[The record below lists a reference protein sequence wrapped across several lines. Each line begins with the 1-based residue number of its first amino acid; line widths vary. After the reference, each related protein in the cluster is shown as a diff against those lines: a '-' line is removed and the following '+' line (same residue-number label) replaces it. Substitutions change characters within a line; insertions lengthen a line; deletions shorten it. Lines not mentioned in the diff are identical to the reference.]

1 MLTGVYTESSK
12 DDVPIL
18 IAYTYQIALQIALQF
33 LSVSSVVLGKV
44 LPLMKIWS
52 NSDLYPR
59 RIEMQQALLD
69 W

>member
-1 MLTGVYTESSK
+1 MLTGVYTDSSK
-12 DDVPIL
+12 DDVPLL
-18 IAYTYQIALQIALQF
+18 IMYIYQIALQIALQF
-33 LSVSSVVLGKV
+33 LSVSSVVLEKM
-44 LPLMKIWS
+44 LPLMKMWS